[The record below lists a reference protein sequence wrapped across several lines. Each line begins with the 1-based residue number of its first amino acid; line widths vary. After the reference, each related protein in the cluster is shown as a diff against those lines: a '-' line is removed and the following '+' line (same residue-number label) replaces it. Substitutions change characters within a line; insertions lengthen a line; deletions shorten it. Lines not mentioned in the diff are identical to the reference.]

1 MQLLLKSLLLCSL
14 VAGIWG
20 CSSATP
26 ATRYYLLSD
35 PAQEIALDSGCSVRL
50 GSASVAPYLQRTHI
64 MLASGAN
71 ELVPALQHRWSE
83 PLEAGVTRLLSRCLG
98 GNRDADYRVNVVL
111 DHLHGNV
118 DGTVVLQARW
128 SSTGS
133 SQVDAVQPL
142 EDQFSA
148 RRPQSSAGYDALVST
163 QRALVL
169 ELCVNIKASISSC

>member
-1 MQLLLKSLLLCSL
+1 M
-14 VAGIWG
+14 
-20 CSSATP
+20 
-26 ATRYYLLSD
+26 
-35 PAQEIALDSGCSVRL
+35 
-50 GSASVAPYLQRTHI
+50 GSEMCI
-64 MLASGAN
+64 
-71 ELVPALQHRWSE
+71 
-83 PLEAGVTRLLSRCLG
+83 
-98 GNRDADYRVNVVL
+98 RDRVNVVL

-169 ELCVNIKASISSC
+169 ELCENIKASISSC